1 MIHFY
6 HPAVALLIIPLSF
19 IIIYYLKPR
28 GTWKC
33 LHVAIKLIIASII
46 LLSIA
51 SPYTVVEHQG
61 LIGLADI
68 TIIADNT
75 ESMGLFNASTPEEV
89 YSYLGDRTQVSI
101 DRISGTRSPI
111 GDHMIRN
118 VKPGGSTLLISDGN
132 NNEGSDLLD
141 AINFA
146 GSLNS
151 TVYLLRQE
159 PLKKDM
165 SISLG
170 VDPVAILDTPSDF
183 YIDVYDIGGLEGDL
197 EVRVDNTV
205 VYTGHA
211 ARSIRIPLTYLFNTP
226 GSHTMRAEILMGK
239 EDAFPQNNVFYRSI
253 HVIPRPR
260 ILLISRGSSPL
271 SRMLNRLYSVDV
283 SSNITDPAPYKA
295 VVLDDIGADE
305 LTNRDTAILSDF
317 VANGGGIVVT
327 GGAHAYTDY
336 FKRPMLEQILPLK
349 AGGAP
354 QTGKSAG
361 MVFVVDISGSTG
373 ELYGIDPK
381 LGVEK
386 GLTLQMLDS
395 MAMEDF
401 FGVIAFNNAPHVVVP
416 FARHQDRT
424 DVKNTVAQLRYG
436 GTTRLSGALAA
447 AHDML
452 LNFDGGRNVIVISD
466 GIVADAE
473 ASLRAA
479 GSMKG
484 DGVTVYAIGVGGDEE
499 FMKRLAA
506 AGGGGYL
513 RRDQAHGIELLFG
526 EMRNKEQREGF
537 PLLIVNSGHF
547 ITKDIVL
554 NATIYGY
561 NQVFTKHNAQTLI
574 MTGNGNPVI
583 STWRFGL
590 GRVISIATDN
600 GNTWAPAL
608 YESGNSKVIQTSI
621 NYAIGNPA
629 GLEIEAQD
637 GELGNPVEVRVSSD
651 REPDIRYDGGRIQF
665 HRTGERQFSA
675 SIFSDSTG
683 FHDLSGY
690 TIAVN
695 QPSEYRVLGNNQLIS
710 GVIAGAGG
718 HVYNRS
724 EIDMLIPDIK
734 NKKTGVVNEEVDLK
748 PLFLFAAL
756 VLYSIEVI
764 IRRLFLSLNLS
775 LNSSLYL

>member
-1 MIHFY
+1 MIRFY
-6 HPAVALLIIPLSF
+6 HPAVALLTIPLNF
-19 IIIYYLKPR
+19 IIIYYLKPK
-28 GTWKC
+28 GIWKS
-33 LHVAIKLIIASII
+33 LHAAIKLVTASII

-51 SPYTVVEHQG
+51 SPYTVVEHPG
-61 LIGLADI
+61 LTGFADI

-75 ESMGLFNASTPEEV
+75 ASMGIFNASTSEEV
-89 YSYLGDRTQVSI
+89 YSYLENRTQVSI
-101 DRISGTRSPI
+101 DRISGMRSPI
-111 GDHMIRN
+111 GDHIIRN
-118 VKPGGSTLLISDGN
+118 LRSGSSTLLISDGN
-132 NNEGSDLLD
+132 NNEGRDLLD

-146 GSLNS
+146 GSLNA

-165 SISLG
+165 SISLAG
-170 VDPVAILDTPSDF
+170 DPVAILDTPSDF
-183 YIDVYDIGGLEGDL
+183 HIDVFDIGELEGDL

-205 VYTGHA
+205 VFTGHA
-211 ARSIRIPLTYLFNTP
+211 ARSMRIPLRYLFNTP
-226 GSHTMRAEILMGK
+226 GSHTMRAEIFTGK

-260 ILLISRGSSPL
+260 ILLISRRSSPL

-283 SSNITDPAPYKA
+283 SSNITDPASYMT

-305 LTNRDTAILSDF
+305 LTNRDTAVLSDF

-327 GGAHAYTDY
+327 GGEHAYTDY
-336 FKRPMLEQILPLK
+336 FKRPLLEQILPLK

-361 MVFVVDISGSTG
+361 IVLIVDISGSTG
-373 ELYGIDPK
+373 DLYGIDPK

-386 GLTLQMLDS
+386 GLAIQMLDS
-395 MAMEDF
+395 MAVEDF

-416 FARHQDRT
+416 FARYQDRT
-424 DVKNTVAQLRYG
+424 DVKDTIAQLRYG
-436 GTTRLSGALAA
+436 GTTHLSDALVA

-466 GIVADAE
+466 GIVSDGE
-473 ASLRAA
+473 ASLKAA
-479 GSMKG
+479 DSMKG
-484 DGVTVYAIGVGGDEE
+484 DGVTVYAVGVGEDEE
-499 FMKRLAA
+499 FMKKLAA

-537 PLLIVNSGHF
+537 PLLIINSGHF
-547 ITKDIVL
+547 ITKDVIL

-561 NQVFTKHNAQTLI
+561 NQVFAKQNSQTLI

-600 GNTWAPAL
+600 GNAWAPSL
-608 YESGNSKVIQTSI
+608 YDSENSKVIQTSI

-629 GLEIEAQD
+629 GLEIQAQD

-651 REPDIRYDGGRIQF
+651 REPDIRFDGEQIQF

-675 SIFSDSTG
+675 SIVPESTG

-695 QPSEYRVLGNNQLIS
+695 EASEYRVLGNNRLIA
-710 GVIAGAGG
+710 GVVAGAGG
-718 HVYNRS
+718 QVYNRS

-734 NKKTGVVNEEVDLK
+734 NKKTGMVTEEVDLK

-756 VLYSIEVI
+756 LLYSIEVI
-764 IRRLFLSLNLS
+764 IRRLFLSLNP
-775 LNSSLYL
+775 SLYL